1 MGLSSG
7 GMEAMKSI
15 FSALPASFRIP
26 IIVVQHMSPNSDS
39 QWISAVKKNF
49 SLEFKEA
56 DEKEEILEGHIYI
69 APPNYHLLIEKDHT
83 FSLSVD
89 EKVSYARPSIDVLF
103 ETAAMAYNRSLVGIV
118 MTGSNHDGSAGLKA
132 IKDCGGLCVVEDPA
146 TAASSFMPNSAM
158 KAAAPQYVLP
168 IKKIIDLLIELNN
181 RSYP

>member
-1 MGLSSG
+1 FTRRSISQVPRYKAIVMGLSSG

-83 FSLSVD
+83 FSLSID
-89 EKVSYARPSIDVLF
+89 EKV
-103 ETAAMAYNRSLVGIV
+103 
-118 MTGSNHDGSAGLKA
+118 
-132 IKDCGGLCVVEDPA
+132 
-146 TAASSFMPNSAM
+146 
-158 KAAAPQYVLP
+158 
-168 IKKIIDLLIELNN
+168 
-181 RSYP
+181 